1 VSRGDEA
8 GDGPGPSGVPAGMRM
23 RREAPSR
30 STRVVLVRH
39 GEARCMAQGVVG
51 GPRGCSGLTDLG
63 RLQAQ
68 ALHVRLARTGELRA
82 AVAFYASVLARAVE
96 TAQVVAPAV
105 GDGSGPATD
114 CDLCELHP
122 GEADGMTWDDFRARY
137 GEPDFDVD
145 PDRVVAPGGESWRT
159 FVRRAAGAVASVA
172 ERHEGGL
179 VVVVCHAGVVE
190 STMLSFLPVTGV
202 RRLGLPT
209 EHTSLTEWER
219 VDGRWRLVRYNDAAH
234 LRDLAAGEVGVPT
247 AGAARPRSPGAQQ
260 A

>member
-1 VSRGDEA
+1 MSGGGDA
-8 GDGPGPSGVPAGMRM
+8 TAAPGASGVPAGMRLL
-23 RREAPSR
+23 RDTPTG

-39 GEARCMAQGVVG
+39 GEARCMAEGVVG
-51 GPRGCSGLTDLG
+51 GRRGCSGLTDLG

-68 ALHVRLARTGELRA
+68 ALQARLARTGELGG
-82 AVAFYASVLARAVE
+82 AVALYASVLARAVE

-105 GDGSGPATD
+105 GDGSGPVTE
-114 CDLCELHP
+114 CGLCELHP
-122 GEADGMTWDDFRARY
+122 GEADGMTWDAFRARY

-145 PDRVVAPGGESWRT
+145 PDRVVAPGGESWRS
-159 FVRRAAGAVASVA
+159 FVPRAAAAVRSVA

-190 STMLSFLPVTGV
+190 STMLSFLPIAGV

-219 VDGRWRLVRYNDAAH
+219 VEDGWRLVRYNDAAH
-234 LRDLAAGEVGVPT
+234 LRDLAAGVAGVTT
-247 AGAARPRSPGAQQ
+247 AGAAGMASEAQQ